1 MPFFRLSFN
10 KPARRKTKRPNCG
23 TIILENKMTEI
34 EIKARVTDRAA
45 TEAALDGMAEF
56 KGSVTRDDAYWKKD
70 GVQIRIRKEILGD
83 GTESTLLTY
92 KRKELRAEDGGSVM
106 EVNDEQECAISRA
119 EPLEAFLKD
128 AGFSVAL
135 RKHKDVK
142 AWRHSSGATLELC
155 AVPPLGDFLEI
166 EILSAAGD
174 DSTVSGARK
183 ILLGLLKDAGIP
195 ESRIEGR
202 YYSELLKETLSA
214 REQERQDTPL

>member
-1 MPFFRLSFN
+1 
-10 KPARRKTKRPNCG
+10 
-23 TIILENKMTEI
+23 MTEI

-70 GVQIRIRKEILGD
+70 GVQIRIRKETCGD

-92 KRKELRAEDGGSVM
+92 KRKELRAEYGSVM

-166 EILSAAGD
+166 EILSAEGD

-183 ILLGLLKDAGIP
+183 ILLGLLKDTGIP

-202 YYSELLKETLSA
+202 YYSELLKETLAA
-214 REQERQDTPL
+214 REQKRQDAPL